1 MKTRYLFK
9 SLLLLILI
17 SLITSFSPSDSKYLK
32 KETNTPVFSAKGL
45 HYEKLLMNIFRGDF
59 VNIPFDRDETTFVLL
74 LNQYIDAYAMHCASS
89 LPVNKVEL
97 MRAECVRER
106 VTRNGYG
113 IEISRTCVE
122 WVDVGRGLYATP
134 EMRNAKR
141 VIERLQTGDTFRN
154 MYKMISQENP
164 IGKALNL
171 VEKSNTIK
179 TDMVSLLR
187 MNGCKSAGLMGFQ
200 ENLRLFA
207 LNKQPIRLDGT
218 TANKTIASKSQNF
231 DKLAEDLVYQHSK
244 KWVMNKYQRGSISNA
259 SITSRDNQN
268 RPTEMRAKY
277 IFQGFGGR
285 STGSVRITFNDGL
298 PECLYF
304 YDFPTTCR
312 TADRRIV
319 AEFANGGYQN

>member
-1 MKTRYLFK
+1 MKTHYLLKNLLVLFIA
-9 SLLLLILI
+9 SLLI
-17 SLITSFSPSDSKYLK
+17 SFSPSDSKHLK
-32 KETNTPVFSAKGL
+32 KEPNTPVFSAKGL
-45 HYEKLLMNIFRGDF
+45 HYEKLLLNIFRGDF

-74 LNQYIDAYAMHCASS
+74 LNGYIDAYAMHCATS
-89 LPVNKVEL
+89 LPANKVEL

-106 VTRNGYG
+106 VTKNGYG
-113 IEISRTCVE
+113 MEISRTCIE

-134 EMRNAKR
+134 EMRNAQR
-141 VIERLQTGDTFRN
+141 VIERLQTGDVFRN
-154 MYKMISQENP
+154 MYKMMNQKNP
-164 IGKALNL
+164 IGQALSL
-171 VEKSNTIK
+171 VEKSNAIK
-179 TDMVSLLR
+179 TDMASLLKI
-187 MNGCKSAGLMGFQ
+187 NGCKSKGLMRFQ

-218 TANKTIASKSQNF
+218 TTNKAIAAKSQNLK
-231 DKLAEDLVYQHSK
+231 KLAENLVYAHSQ

-259 SITSRDNQN
+259 IVTSKDSQN
-268 RPTEMRAKY
+268 RPTEMSAKY
-277 IFQGFGGR
+277 IFQGFSGR

-304 YDFPTTCR
+304 YDFPNTCR

>member
-9 SLLLLILI
+9 SSLLLILI
-17 SLITSFSPSDSKYLK
+17 SLLTSFSPSDSEYLK

-74 LNQYIDAYAMHCASS
+74 LNQYIDAYAIHCANS
-89 LPVNKVEL
+89 LPANKVEL
-97 MRAECVRER
+97 MRAECVRES

-113 IEISRTCVE
+113 MEISRTCIE

-134 EMRNAKR
+134 EMRNAGK
-141 VIERLQTGDTFRN
+141 VIERLQTGDAFRN

-164 IGKALNL
+164 IGETLNL
-171 VEKSNTIK
+171 VEKVNTIK

-187 MNGCKSAGLMGFQ
+187 MNGCKSAGLMRFQ

-207 LNKQPIRLDGT
+207 LNKQPIRLDGI

-231 DKLAEDLVYQHSK
+231 GKLAEDLVYLHSK

-285 STGSVRITFNDGL
+285 STGSVRITFSDGL